1 MISVVSVIGWFCLQ
15 ATVGVGLPM
24 LEHFRASPTVK
35 ACLSLGCTTRF
46 RTESRGEI
54 EILTRLENKPTS
66 QPSQWH
72 YSKYDPPPKKKKKEN
87 CSLVKI
93 LNHFKFGLTLRWLI
107 LYPK

>member
-24 LEHFRASPTVK
+24 LEQFRASPTVK

-72 YSKYDPPPKKKKKEN
+72 YSKYDPPPKKKKKLFSCQN
-87 CSLVKI
+87 FKPL
-93 LNHFKFGLTLRWLI
+93 FKFGLTLMWLI